1 MSNLTLQQGGLPG
14 DFTADQ
20 IALIKNTIAK
30 GTTDDELK
38 YFLHVC
44 RVTGLDPLAKQIH
57 CVKRRDSKT
66 GKDIASFQTS
76 IDGFR
81 LIAERSKKYAGQVG
95 PQWCGDD
102 GLWKDVWL
110 DKKPPRAAR
119 VGVIRSDFDQTL
131 YAIANWDSYVQ
142 SYNGKPGHMWA
153 KMPELML
160 GKCAEAL
167 ALRKAFPQDL
177 SGLYTDDEINDEPTN
192 SLNHRQSAQAH
203 IVEVVRPNIESTP
216 ERDAI
221 VKELES
227 VANNGSEALR
237 LAWNK
242 LGEAK
247 RKLVGAVEIERLK
260 KLSETPSPTPTEEP
274 KESAND

>member
-1 MSNLTLQQGGLPG
+1 MSNLVTHQGSLTGS
-14 DFTADQ
+14 FTPEQ
-20 IALIKNTIAK
+20 VNLIKATIAK
-30 GTTDDELK
+30 GATDEELRL
-38 YFLHVC
+38 FLHVC
-44 RVTGLDPLAKQIH
+44 EVTGLDPLAKQIH
-57 CVKRRDSKT
+57 CVKRYDAKLGREV
-66 GKDIASFQTS
+66 ASFQTS

-119 VGVIRSDFDQTL
+119 VGVIRSDFDQVL
-131 YAIANWDSYVQ
+131 YAIANWDSYAQ
-142 SYNGKPGHMWA
+142 TKKDGGLMAMWA
-153 KMPELML
+153 KMGPLMI

-177 SGLYTDDEINDEPTN
+177 SGLYTDDEISDEPV
-192 SLNHRQSAQAH
+192 NHRQSAQAH

-260 KLSETPSPTPTEEP
+260 KLSETPPPAPTEEP
-274 KESAND
+274 KKPAND